1 MLYITII
8 PLLVMIISDWY
19 TRRISVV
26 ILITFGLLWFLYTI
40 GNYNMY
46 LVLYRSLCNIT
57 LLFALYIGIYVWF
70 LIKGEKK
77 RISQTFGSGDIVFL
91 VLLTPVFQ
99 LYEYLLFILYSC
111 VVSLLWWFIIYWIKG
126 SNRTIP
132 FISTSG
138 ICYIGYIC
146 SLNL

>member
-26 ILITFGLLWFLYTI
+26 ILITFGLLCFLYTI